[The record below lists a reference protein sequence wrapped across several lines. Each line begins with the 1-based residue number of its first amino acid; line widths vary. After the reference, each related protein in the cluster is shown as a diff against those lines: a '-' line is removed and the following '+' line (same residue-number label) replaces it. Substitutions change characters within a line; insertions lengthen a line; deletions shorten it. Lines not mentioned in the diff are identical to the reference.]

1 MLFSLK
7 NEKNIGK
14 KSDFI
19 LKICYNKE
27 KYARGRRIKAKEIT
41 MKKTYLREYAK
52 LLVKSG
58 IAVKKGDIVIINA
71 GLDQPEFVKMCVEEC
86 YRAKAA
92 RVMVEWSY
100 MPLTKINVN
109 HMNTKLL
116 GRVEAFEEAKLQY
129 RLDNNVA
136 MLHIVSDDPDGLKG
150 INQERYAKSMAEKMK
165 VIKPYRDAMDNKYK
179 WCIAAVPGN
188 EWARKVFPGERTSTA
203 VEKLWNAILLA
214 SRVTDKEGKLLDP
227 IEEWDKHNKSFL
239 RRCEILNAAGL
250 CELRYKASNGTDL
263 KVGLIEN
270 GSFMGGGENTLG
282 GEYYNPNIPTEEIFT
297 SPKAGVAEGIV
308 YSSMP
313 LSWRGEI
320 IDNFSMKFENG
331 RVVEVKA
338 EKNEE
343 LLKKMVSMDEGASM
357 LGECAFVPY
366 NSPIRESGIMFY
378 ETLFDEN
385 AACHFAIG
393 RGFTNTIVNYDKY
406 TNEEMKEMG
415 INDSALHVDFMIGT
429 KDLSIV
435 GIKKDGGELVI
446 FENGLWAF

>member
-1 MLFSLK
+1 
-7 NEKNIGK
+7 
-14 KSDFI
+14 
-19 LKICYNKE
+19 
-27 KYARGRRIKAKEIT
+27 
-41 MKKTYLREYAK
+41 MKKTYLKEYAR
-52 LLVKSG
+52 LLVRSG
-58 IAVKKGDIVIINA
+58 IAVKKGDIVIVNA
-71 GLDQPEFVKMCVEEC
+71 GLDQPEFVKMVVEEC

-100 MPLTKINVN
+100 LPLTKLNVN
-109 HMNTKLL
+109 NMSSKLL
-116 GRVEAFEEAKLQY
+116 GKVEAFEEEKLKY
-129 RLDNNVA
+129 RLENNVA
-136 MLHIVSDDPDGLKG
+136 MLHLVSDDPDGLKG

-179 WCIAAVPGN
+179 WCIAAVPGDA
-188 EWARKVFPGERTSTA
+188 WAKKVFPGERTSVA

-214 SRVTDKEGKLLDP
+214 SRVIDKEGNLLDAVV
-227 IEEWDKHNKSFL
+227 EWHKHNLSFN
-239 RRCEILNAAGL
+239 RRCEILNKAEL
-250 CELRYKASNGTDL
+250 VELRYKAANGTDL

-338 EKNEE
+338 EENEE
-343 LLKKMVSMDEGASM
+343 LLKKMVGMDEGASM

-393 RGFTNTIVNYDKY
+393 RGFTNTIVDYDKY

-435 GIKKDGGELVI
+435 GIKKDGSELVI

>member
-1 MLFSLK
+1 
-7 NEKNIGK
+7 
-14 KSDFI
+14 
-19 LKICYNKE
+19 
-27 KYARGRRIKAKEIT
+27 
-41 MKKTYLREYAK
+41 MKKTYLREYAR
-52 LLVKSG
+52 LLVKNG
-58 IAVKKGDIVIINA
+58 IAVKKGDIVIVNA
-71 GLDQPEFVKMCVEEC
+71 GLDQPEFVKMVVEEC
-86 YRAKAA
+86 YREKAA

-100 MPLTKINVN
+100 LPLTKLNVN
-109 HMNTKLL
+109 NMNKKLL
-116 GRVEAFEEAKLQY
+116 GRVEAFEEEKLKY
-129 RLDNNVA
+129 RLEHNVA

-150 INQERYAKSMAEKMK
+150 INQKKYAESMSERMK

-179 WCIAAVPGN
+179 WCIAAVPGR
-188 EWARKVFPGERTSTA
+188 EWAKKVFPGERTSVA
-203 VEKLWNAILLA
+203 IEKLWNAILLA
-214 SRVTDKEGKLLDP
+214 SRVIDKDGNLLDSD
-227 IEEWDKHNKSFL
+227 IEWYKHNTGFN
-239 RRCEILNAAGL
+239 RRCKILNEAGL
-250 CELRYKASNGTDL
+250 VELRYKAKNGTDL
-263 KVGLIEN
+263 RVGLIEQ

-320 IDNFSMKFENG
+320 IDNFSLRFEDG

-343 LLKKMVSMDEGASM
+343 LLKTMVGMDEGASM

-393 RGFTNTIVNYDKY
+393 RGFTNTIVDYDKY

-429 KDLSIV
+429 DDLSII
-435 GIKKDGGELVI
+435 GIKADGSEFVI

>member
-1 MLFSLK
+1 
-7 NEKNIGK
+7 
-14 KSDFI
+14 
-19 LKICYNKE
+19 
-27 KYARGRRIKAKEIT
+27 
-41 MKKTYLREYAK
+41 MKKTYLREYAR
-52 LLVKSG
+52 LLVKNG
-58 IAVKKGDIVIINA
+58 IAVKKGDIVIVNA
-71 GLDQPEFVKMCVEEC
+71 GLDQPEFVKMVVEEC
-86 YRAKAA
+86 YREKAA

-100 MPLTKINVN
+100 LPLTKLNVN
-109 HMNTKLL
+109 NMNKKLL
-116 GRVEAFEEAKLQY
+116 GRVEAFEEEKLKY
-129 RLDNNVA
+129 RLEHNVA

-150 INQERYAKSMAEKMK
+150 INQKKYAESMSERMK

-179 WCIAAVPGN
+179 WCIAAVPGR
-188 EWARKVFPGERTSTA
+188 EWAKKVFPGERTSVA
-203 VEKLWNAILLA
+203 IERLWNAILLA
-214 SRVTDKEGKLLDP
+214 SRVIDKDGNLLDSD
-227 IEEWDKHNKSFL
+227 IEWYKHNTSFN
-239 RRCEILNAAGL
+239 RRCKILNEAGL
-250 CELRYKASNGTDL
+250 VELRYKAKNGTNL
-263 KVGLIEN
+263 RVGLIEQ

-320 IDNFSMKFENG
+320 IDNFSLRFEDG

-343 LLKKMVSMDEGASM
+343 LLKTMVGMDEGASM

-393 RGFTNTIVNYDKY
+393 RGFTNTIVDYDKY

-429 KDLSIV
+429 DDLSII
-435 GIKKDGGELVI
+435 GIKADGSEFVI

>member
-1 MLFSLK
+1 
-7 NEKNIGK
+7 
-14 KSDFI
+14 
-19 LKICYNKE
+19 
-27 KYARGRRIKAKEIT
+27 

-100 MPLTKINVN
+100 LPLTKLNVN
-109 HMNTKLL
+109 HMNSKLL
-116 GRVEAFEEAKLQY
+116 CKVEEFEEAKLKF

-150 INQERYAKSMAEKMK
+150 INQERYAKSMAAKMK

-188 EWARKVFPGERTSTA
+188 EWAKKVFPGERTSIA

-214 SRVTDKEGKLLDP
+214 SRVIDKEGKLLDP
-227 IEEWDKHNKSFL
+227 VAEWDKHNASFL
-239 RRCEILNAAGL
+239 RRCEILNKAEL
-250 CELRYKASNGTDL
+250 VELRYKAANGTDL

-320 IDNFSMKFENG
+320 IDNFSMRFEG
-331 RVVEVKA
+331 GKVVEVKA

-343 LLKKMVSMDEGASM
+343 LLKKMVSMDEGAAM

-366 NSPIRESGIMFY
+366 DSPIRESGIMFY

-393 RGFTNTIVNYDKY
+393 RGFTNTIVDYDKY

-435 GIKKDGGELVI
+435 GIKKDGGEMVI

>member
-1 MLFSLK
+1 
-7 NEKNIGK
+7 
-14 KSDFI
+14 
-19 LKICYNKE
+19 
-27 KYARGRRIKAKEIT
+27 
-41 MKKTYLREYAK
+41 MKKTYLKEYAR
-52 LLVKSG
+52 LLVRSG
-58 IAVKKGDIVIINA
+58 IAVKKGDIVIVNA
-71 GLDQPEFVKMCVEEC
+71 GLDQPEFVKMVVEEC

-100 MPLTKINVN
+100 LPLTKLNVN
-109 HMNTKLL
+109 NMSSKLL
-116 GRVEAFEEAKLQY
+116 GKVEAFEEEKLKY
-129 RLDNNVA
+129 RLENNVA
-136 MLHIVSDDPDGLKG
+136 MLHLVSDDPDGLKG

-179 WCIAAVPGN
+179 WCIAAVPGDA
-188 EWARKVFPGERTSTA
+188 WAKKVVPGERTSVA

-214 SRVTDKEGKLLDP
+214 SRVIDKEGNLLDAVV
-227 IEEWDKHNKSFL
+227 EWHKHNLSFN
-239 RRCEILNAAGL
+239 RRCEILNKAEL
-250 CELRYKASNGTDL
+250 VELRYKAANGTDL

-338 EKNEE
+338 EENEE
-343 LLKKMVSMDEGASM
+343 LLKKMVGMDEGASM

-393 RGFTNTIVNYDKY
+393 RGFTNTIVDYDKY

-435 GIKKDGGELVI
+435 GIKKDGSELVI

>member
-1 MLFSLK
+1 M
-7 NEKNIGK
+7 K
-14 KSDFI
+14 KS
-19 LKICYNKE
+19 
-27 KYARGRRIKAKEIT
+27 
-41 MKKTYLREYAK
+41 YLREYAR

-58 IAVKKGDIVIINA
+58 IAVKRGDIVIVNA
-71 GLDQPEFVKMCVEEC
+71 GLDQPEFVKMVVEEC

-92 RVMVEWSY
+92 KVIVEWSY
-100 MPLTKINVN
+100 LPLAKLNVN
-109 HMNTKLL
+109 NMNAKLL
-116 GRVEAFEEAKLQY
+116 GKVEAYEEEKLKY
-129 RLDNNVA
+129 RLEHNVA

-150 INQERYAKSMAEKMK
+150 INQKKYAASMAEKMK

-179 WCIAAVPGN
+179 WCIATVPGK
-188 EWARKVFPGERTSTA
+188 EWAKKVFPGLRTSVS

-214 SRVTDKEGKLLDP
+214 SRVIDKDGNLLDSNV
-227 IEEWDKHNKSFL
+227 EWYKHNTSFS
-239 RRCEILNAAGL
+239 RRCKILNEAGL
-250 CELRYKASNGTDL
+250 KELRYKASNGTDL
-263 KVGLIEN
+263 RVGLIEQ

-320 IDNFSMKFENG
+320 IENFSMRFENG

-343 LLKKMVSMDEGASM
+343 LLKTMVGMDEGASM

-393 RGFTNTIVNYDKY
+393 RGFTNTIVDYENY
-406 TNEEMKEMG
+406 TNDEMKEMG

-429 KDLSIV
+429 EDLSII
-435 GIKKDGGELVI
+435 GIKADGSEFVI

>member
-1 MLFSLK
+1 
-7 NEKNIGK
+7 
-14 KSDFI
+14 
-19 LKICYNKE
+19 
-27 KYARGRRIKAKEIT
+27 
-41 MKKTYLREYAK
+41 MKKTFLKEYAR
-52 LLVKSG
+52 LLVRSG

-71 GLDQPEFVKMCVEEC
+71 GLDQPEFVKMVVEEC

-100 MPLTKINVN
+100 LPLTKLNVN
-109 HMNTKLL
+109 NMSAKLL
-116 GRVEAFEEAKLQY
+116 GKVEAFEEEKLKY
-129 RLDNNVA
+129 RLENNVA
-136 MLHIVSDDPDGLKG
+136 MLHLVSDDPDGLKG
-150 INQERYAKSMAEKMK
+150 INQKKYAEGMAAKMK
-165 VIKPYRDAMDNKYK
+165 VIKPYSDAMDNKYK
-179 WCIAAVPGN
+179 WCIAAVPG
-188 EWARKVFPGERTSTA
+188 EAWAKKVFPGERTSVA

-214 SRVTDKEGKLLDP
+214 SRVIDKEGNLLDAGV
-227 IEEWDKHNKSFL
+227 EWMKHNASFN
-239 RRCEILNAAGL
+239 RRSKILNEAGL
-250 CELRYKASNGTDL
+250 VELRYKAKNGTDL
-263 KVGLIEN
+263 RVGLIEN

-320 IDNFSMKFENG
+320 IDNFSLRFENG
-331 RVVEVKA
+331 RVVEAKA
-338 EKNEE
+338 EQNEE
-343 LLKKMVSMDEGASM
+343 LLKTMVGMDEGASM

-393 RGFTNTIVNYDKY
+393 RGFTNTIVDYDKY

-429 KDLSIV
+429 DDLSIV
-435 GIKKDGGELVI
+435 GIKKDGSEFTI

>member
-1 MLFSLK
+1 
-7 NEKNIGK
+7 
-14 KSDFI
+14 
-19 LKICYNKE
+19 
-27 KYARGRRIKAKEIT
+27 
-41 MKKTYLREYAK
+41 MKKTYLREYAR
-52 LLVKSG
+52 LLVKNG
-58 IAVKKGDIVIINA
+58 IAVKKGDIVIVNA
-71 GLDQPEFVKMCVEEC
+71 GLDQPEFVKMVVEEC
-86 YRAKAA
+86 YREKAA

-100 MPLTKINVN
+100 LPLTKLNVN
-109 HMNTKLL
+109 NMNKKLL
-116 GRVEAFEEAKLQY
+116 GRVEAFEEEKLKY
-129 RLDNNVA
+129 RLEHNVA

-150 INQERYAKSMAEKMK
+150 INQKKYAESMSERMK

-179 WCIAAVPGN
+179 WCIAAVPGR
-188 EWARKVFPGERTSTA
+188 EWAKKVFPGERTSVA
-203 VEKLWNAILLA
+203 IEKLWNAILLA
-214 SRVTDKEGKLLDP
+214 SRVIDKDGNLLDSD
-227 IEEWDKHNKSFL
+227 IEWYKHNTGFN
-239 RRCEILNAAGL
+239 RRCKILNEAGL
-250 CELRYKASNGTDL
+250 VELRYKAKNGTNL
-263 KVGLIEN
+263 RVGLIEQ

-320 IDNFSMKFENG
+320 IDNFSLRFEGG

-343 LLKKMVSMDEGASM
+343 LLKTMVGMDEGASM

-385 AACHFAIG
+385 AACHLALG
-393 RGFTNTIVNYDKY
+393 RGFTNTIVDYDKY

-429 KDLSIV
+429 DDLSII
-435 GIKKDGGELVI
+435 GIKADGSEFVI